1 MRPALVLVLLASGLA
16 SAQGGP
22 AVVRML
28 DDGSGEGPAY
38 VFDPAALRVAA
49 GGSIAVH
56 NAGMD
61 VHTFTH
67 DAPAESRLFHT
78 GPVEPGRS
86 ADLPAPAAP
95 GEYPY
100 HCVFHGGMR
109 GTLTV
114 TAAPAD
120 STTTPP
126 TGATGRDAGGE
137 SGEDA
142 DAPLPAWVAL
152 AALAGAALVL
162 RRRA

>member
-16 SAQGGP
+16 SAQEGP

-38 VFDPAALRVAA
+38 RFDPTTLQVAA
-49 GGSIAVH
+49 GGPIAVH
-56 NAGMD
+56 NAGAD

-78 GPVEPGRS
+78 GPVEPERS
-86 ADLPAPAAP
+86 ADLPAPLEP
-95 GEYPY
+95 GEYAFY
-100 HCVFHGGMR
+100 CVFHGGMR

-114 TAAPAD
+114 RAAPP
-120 STTTPP
+120 PP
-126 TGATGRDAGGE
+126 TNDGVQGGGREASGE
-137 SGEDA
+137 SGQDA
-142 DAPLPAWVAL
+142 DAPLAAWLAPAAL
-152 AALAGAALVL
+152 AAVALL